1 MKSMRAR
8 AGLVGIGMAAGFA
21 ASLLVLSPR
30 RGESQVGYPSQA
42 QAYAQQNISRD
53 LASINQK
60 LDQLLQGNRRIMD
73 MLTRT
78 WENTRRSR

>member
-42 QAYAQQNISRD
+42 QAYAQQNI
-53 LASINQK
+53 
-60 LDQLLQGNRRIMD
+60 
-73 MLTRT
+73 
-78 WENTRRSR
+78 